1 MNISTTYENGM
12 LVAFPAGELDEH
24 SAELVRRELDP
35 KIIND
40 NNYSVLVFDLSR
52 LSFMD
57 STGIGV
63 VIGRYKL
70 ARRHNKQVYVRH
82 PSETVDKIFK
92 MSGLYEI
99 IGKIN

>member
-40 NNYSVLVFDLSR
+40 NNYSALVFDLSR

-57 STGIGV
+57 STGVGMLL
-63 VIGRYKL
+63 GRYKRL
-70 ARRHNKQVYVRH
+70 KKEGAEVFIED
-82 PSETVDKIFK
+82 PTVSVEKVLELSGIYEVIPKI
-92 MSGLYEI
+92 
-99 IGKIN
+99 